1 MASLFSG
8 GWEGGCGKEKEVI
21 LTMMNHEC
29 PGSPAASI
37 QGGSRYAG
45 RGRGVLVFVYRDI
58 ITEGGCEI
66 GMR

>member
-29 PGSPAASI
+29 PGSPA
-37 QGGSRYAG
+37 RYAG
-45 RGRGVLVFVYRDI
+45 NWYVYVGVEGRASVLV
-58 ITEGGCEI
+58 
-66 GMR
+66 